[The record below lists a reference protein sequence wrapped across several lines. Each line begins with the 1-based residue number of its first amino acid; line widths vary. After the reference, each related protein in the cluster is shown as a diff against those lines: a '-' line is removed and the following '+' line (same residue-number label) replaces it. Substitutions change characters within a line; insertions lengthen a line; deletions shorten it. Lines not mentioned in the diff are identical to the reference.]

1 MQPFLNQ
8 YYACAVAKAGA
19 KNDAVLKTV
28 VESNARAIT
37 ENIKAIAKTNELL
50 METNADLRDLADD
63 VTSLTGVVDQ
73 LATDTQAQF
82 GTVATNMNTLETR
95 LINEIATNTQTITE
109 LIANST
115 NALAAEMEQISND
128 LVDLIDKNTVL
139 INDLTQV
146 VITDVNETKVAFA
159 NVNTNFLTLTEDIK
173 QVTSVL
179 LDNFYKESNRNKQI
193 LDLYDN
199 VIENE
204 RNMNL
209 RLAATEFVQ
218 EIVKQWKADT
228 ELEIF
233 TLASGESPYFEEGV
247 DNVYVP
253 VMTQVWKRGSDNQLK
268 YFGFFCQGDRLASF
282 ASIEIDVSLFLSL
295 FEGDSAS
302 PLCVI
307 TQFSTGWVNPAISPV
322 TLQDLYDKVTQDKNE
337 AEFAGLVLTYTDF
350 VVERKSQLF
359 DTQTTYQIKT
369 FSAGDYGLLN
379 LGETINF
386 DLDAKISVVSDQ
398 DTLRVLSQNLYNG
411 ILTSLP
417 YDRDIEII
425 WKRTASTLG
434 LLSTRRHFGY
444 IGEDVS
450 FTLRKGQSNVFGDV
464 VTCAEVSVVAV
475 KPVKKAV
482 YEMSIPRFQFQGET
496 KAVLT
501 LADGQRNIFYE
512 NMEVITTV
520 DLPDTLKTVG
530 AFITNAVNPF
540 HVYDIPFEMVK
551 NAEIPEARLGS
562 VNYIMTNVLESDFAL
577 DLWQNEFGAL
587 RFKPESHVGIQFFKT
602 QYDPM

>member
-1 MQPFLNQ
+1 LQPFLNQ

-19 KNDAVLKTV
+19 KNDAVLKAV

-37 ENIKAIAKTNELL
+37 ENVKAIAKTNELL

-73 LATDTQAQF
+73 LASDTQSQF
-82 GTVATNMNTLETR
+82 GVVATNMNAVETR
-95 LINEIATNTQTITE
+95 LLTAIANNTKTITE
-109 LIANST
+109 LINNST
-115 NALAAEMEQISND
+115 AALAAEMEEISNR
-128 LVDLIDKNTVL
+128 LVDLIDENTVL

-146 VITDVNETKVAFA
+146 VITDVNETKLGFA
-159 NVNTNFLTLTEDIK
+159 DVNTNFLILTQKIEN
-173 QVTSVL
+173 VTSIL

-233 TLASGESPYFEEGV
+233 TLASGELPYFEEGV
-247 DNVYVP
+247 DNIYVP
-253 VMTQVWKRGSDNQLK
+253 ILTQVWKRGSDNHEK

-282 ASIEIDVSLFLSL
+282 ASIKIDVSLLLSL

-307 TQFSTGWVNPAISPV
+307 TQFNTGWVNPGSSPV

-337 AEFAGLVLTYTDF
+337 APGLVLTYTDF
-350 VVERKSQLF
+350 VIERENQLF
-359 DTQTTYQIKT
+359 TQETYQIKT

-379 LGETINF
+379 LDESIDFN
-386 DLDAKISVVSDQ
+386 LQAKISVTSDQ
-398 DTLRVLSQNLYNG
+398 TTLRVLSQNLYNG

-425 WKRTASTLG
+425 WKKTASTLG
-434 LLSTRRHFGY
+434 LLSIRRHFGY

-512 NMEVITTV
+512 NLEVITTV

-530 AFITNAVNPF
+530 AFTTNAFNPF
-540 HVYDIPFEMVK
+540 NVYDIPFEMVK

-602 QYDPM
+602 QYDPT

>member
-19 KNDAVLKTV
+19 KNDAVLKAV

-37 ENIKAIAKTNELL
+37 ENVKAIAKTNELL

-73 LATDTQAQF
+73 LASDTQSQF
-82 GTVATNMNTLETR
+82 GVVATNMNAVETR
-95 LINEIATNTQTITE
+95 LLTAIANNTKTITE
-109 LIANST
+109 LINNST
-115 NALAAEMEQISND
+115 AALAAEMEEISNR
-128 LVDLIDKNTVL
+128 LVDLIDENTVL

-146 VITDVNETKVAFA
+146 VITDVNETKLGFA
-159 NVNTNFLTLTEDIK
+159 DVNTNFLILTQKIEN
-173 QVTSVL
+173 VTSIL

-233 TLASGESPYFEEGV
+233 TLASGELPYFEEGV
-247 DNVYVP
+247 DNIYVP
-253 VMTQVWKRGSDNQLK
+253 ILTQVWKRGSDNHEK

-282 ASIEIDVSLFLSL
+282 ASIKIDVSLLLSL

-307 TQFSTGWVNPAISPV
+307 TQFNTGWVNPGSSPV

-337 AEFAGLVLTYTDF
+337 APGLVLTYTDF
-350 VVERKSQLF
+350 VIERENQLF
-359 DTQTTYQIKT
+359 TQETYQIKT

-379 LGETINF
+379 LDESIDFN
-386 DLDAKISVVSDQ
+386 LQAKISVTSDQ
-398 DTLRVLSQNLYNG
+398 TTLRVLSQNLYNG

-425 WKRTASTLG
+425 WKKTASTLG
-434 LLSTRRHFGY
+434 LLSIRRHFGY

-512 NMEVITTV
+512 NLEVITTV

-530 AFITNAVNPF
+530 AFTTNAFNPF
-540 HVYDIPFEMVK
+540 NVYDIPFEMVK

-602 QYDPM
+602 QYDPT